1 MPRGRGASAAAPN
14 FRTGFLANLTPGTV
28 GGAMLA
34 SSSASKE
41 NDDVQALRNELAQ
54 TRALLDRQQQLFPK
68 LAEQAARAD
77 EFESEATSL
86 RHSLLEEQE
95 DRRSLADQVKTLTR
109 QYSELKEQHEMESHV
124 RTRDAASSAA
134 ELEAAK
140 TLLDSAAAAAARA
153 EGECLSLRSAL

>member
-1 MPRGRGASAAAPN
+1 
-14 FRTGFLANLTPGTV
+14 
-28 GGAMLA
+28 MLA

-41 NDDVQALRNELAQ
+41 NDDTQALRNELAQ

-77 EFESEATSL
+77 EFESEAKALQET
-86 RHSLLEEQE
+86 LLAEQE

-134 ELEAAK
+134 ELK
-140 TLLDSAAAAAARA
+140 V
-153 EGECLSLRSAL
+153 